1 MLTTVST
8 LLLDACYIC
17 CEPCADRPEVYTL
30 HSVLVH
36 TGYAQMGHH
45 YTYIRPSA
53 DATNGRWAKFDDE
66 SVTLVEASE
75 VSADTA

>member
-1 MLTTVST
+1 
-8 LLLDACYIC
+8 
-17 CEPCADRPEVYTL
+17 
-30 HSVLVH
+30 
-36 TGYAQMGHH
+36 MGHH